1 MRGKGDADLTELI
14 TELKTY
20 DMYINGEWTASSSG
34 EYFPS
39 YNPATGEA
47 WCRVAKGTAEDVDQA
62 VRAAHQA
69 FLNSEWTHM
78 TYTERGKLV
87 RKLGELIAENVEELA
102 HYETIDNG
110 KLIREMRGQ
119 LNYLPEFYYYYAGLA
134 DKIHGQ
140 TLPMD
145 KRDMFAFTTRE
156 PLGVVAAITPWNS
169 PLYLTTLKLAP
180 ALVAGNTIVIKPSEM
195 TSASL
200 LELMKLVEEAGFPP
214 GVVNVVTGFGMPVG
228 DSLTSHP
235 LVRRVAFTGGTESAR
250 HVVRNTAENFAQVS
264 LELGGKSPNIV
275 FDDANPDNAAMGI
288 IAGIFGASGQSCV
301 AGSRAFL
308 HVDIYDKVM
317 ERLVERVSK
326 IKIGDPFAADTE
338 MGPVATEAQ
347 LARVEE
353 YVSIGKADGGTIVFG
368 GKRPEH
374 LEKGWY
380 FEPTIFEHTDNK
392 ARITREEIF
401 GPVLSVIP
409 FKEEAEVIELANST
423 DYALA
428 AGIWASDIAK
438 AHRVAKAVRAGI
450 VWVNTYRSISP
461 IAPIGG
467 SGLSGH
473 GRESGF
479 DAIYEYTQSKVV
491 WVNTS
496 SEPIPDPFIM
506 R

>member
-1 MRGKGDADLTELI
+1 MTQLI
-14 TELKTY
+14 KY
-20 DMYINGEWTASSSG
+20 DMYINGEWTPSSEG
-34 EYFPS
+34 KYFKS

-47 WCRVAKGTAEDVDQA
+47 WCEVAEGIAEDVDRA
-62 VRAAHQA
+62 VNAAQRA
-69 FLNSEWTHM
+69 FENSEWSKM
-78 TYTERGKLV
+78 TYTQRGRLV
-87 RKLGELIAENVEELA
+87 SKLGDLIAENVEELA
-102 HYETIDNG
+102 TFETTDNG

-119 LNYLPEFYYYYAGLA
+119 LRYLPEFYYYFGGLA
-134 DKIHGQ
+134 DKIQGR
-140 TLPMD
+140 TLPID
-145 KRDMFAFTTRE
+145 KQDMFVFTNRE

-180 ALVAGNTIVIKPSEM
+180 ALVAGNTIVIKPSEV

-200 LELMKLVEEAGFPP
+200 LELVRLVEEAGFPP
-214 GVVNVVTGFGMPVG
+214 GVVNVVTGFGQPVG
-228 DSLTSHP
+228 EALTTHP
-235 LVRRVAFTGGTESAR
+235 LVRKIAFTGGEESAR
-250 HVVRNTAENFAQVS
+250 HVVRNSAENFAQLS

-275 FDDANPDNAAMGI
+275 FEDADPDNAAMGI

-308 HVDIYDKVM
+308 HKDIYDKVIH
-317 ERLVERVSK
+317 RLVERVQK
-326 IKIGDPFAADTE
+326 IKIGDPLQDDTE
-338 MGPVATEAQ
+338 MGPLATEAQ
-347 LARVEE
+347 LKRVEN
-353 YVSIGKADGGTIVFG
+353 YVNFGKREGSNLIYG
-368 GKRPEH
+368 GKKPEQ

-380 FEPTIFEHTDNK
+380 FQPTIFEHTDNQS
-392 ARITREEIF
+392 RITREEIF

-409 FKEEAEVIELANST
+409 FKDEAEAIQLANST
-423 DYALA
+423 DYGLA
-428 AGIWASDIAK
+428 AGIWATNIGK

-467 SGLSGH
+467 SGLSGY
-473 GRESGF
+473 GREGGYE
-479 DAIYEYTQSKVV
+479 AIYDYTQSKVV

>member
-1 MRGKGDADLTELI
+1 M
-14 TELKTY
+14 TELKKY
-20 DMYINGEWTASSSG
+20 NMYINGEWTPSSDG
-34 EYFPS
+34 KYFKS

-47 WCRVAKGTAEDVDQA
+47 WCEVAEATAEDMDRA
-62 VRAAHQA
+62 VKAAQDA
-69 FLNSEWTHM
+69 FENSEWTNM
-78 TYTERGKLV
+78 TYTQRGRLV
-87 RKLGELIAENVEELA
+87 SKLGDLIADNVEELA
-102 HYETIDNG
+102 TFETTDNG

-119 LNYLPEFYYYYAGLA
+119 LSYLPEFYYYFGGLA
-134 DKIHGQ
+134 DKIQGS
-140 TLPMD
+140 TLPID

-180 ALVAGNTIVIKPSEM
+180 ALVAGNTIVIKPSEV

-200 LELMKLVEEAGFPP
+200 LELVRLVEEAGFPP
-214 GVVNVVTGFGMPVG
+214 GVVNVVTGFGKPAG
-228 DSLTSHP
+228 EALTTHP
-235 LVRRVAFTGGTESAR
+235 LVRKIAFTGGEESAR
-250 HVVRNTAENFAQVS
+250 HVVRNSAENFAQLS

-275 FDDANPDNAAMGI
+275 FEDADPDNAAMGI

-308 HVDIYDKVM
+308 HTNIYDRVI
-317 ERLVERVSK
+317 ERLIDRVQS
-326 IKIGDPFAADTE
+326 IKIGDPLQDETE
-338 MGPVATEAQ
+338 MGPLATEAQ
-347 LARVEE
+347 LKRVEK
-353 YVSIGKADGGTIVFG
+353 YVELGKQEGGHLIYG
-368 GKRPEH
+368 GKKPAR

-380 FEPTIFEHTDNK
+380 FEPTIFEHTDNQSK
-392 ARITREEIF
+392 ITREEVF

-409 FKEEAEVIELANST
+409 FRDEAEAIQLANST
-423 DYALA
+423 DYGLA
-428 AGIWASDIAK
+428 AGIWARDIGK

-467 SGLSGH
+467 SGLSGY
-473 GRESGF
+473 GREGGYE
-479 DAIYEYTQSKVV
+479 AIYDYTQSKVV

>member
-1 MRGKGDADLTELI
+1 M
-14 TELKTY
+14 TELKKY
-20 DMYINGEWTASSSG
+20 NMYINGEWTPSSDG
-34 EYFPS
+34 KYFKS

-47 WCRVAKGTAEDVDQA
+47 WCEVAEATAEDVDRA
-62 VRAAHQA
+62 VKAAQDA
-69 FLNSEWTHM
+69 FENSEWTNM
-78 TYTERGKLV
+78 TYTQRGRLV
-87 RKLGELIAENVEELA
+87 SKLGDLIADNVEELA
-102 HYETIDNG
+102 TFETTDNG

-119 LNYLPEFYYYYAGLA
+119 LSYLPEFYYYFGGLA
-134 DKIHGQ
+134 DKIQGS
-140 TLPMD
+140 TLPID

-180 ALVAGNTIVIKPSEM
+180 ALVAGNTIVIKPSEV

-200 LELMKLVEEAGFPP
+200 LELVRLVEEAGFPP
-214 GVVNVVTGFGMPVG
+214 GVVNVVTGFGKPAG
-228 DSLTSHP
+228 EALTTHP
-235 LVRRVAFTGGTESAR
+235 LVRKIAFTGGEESAR
-250 HVVRNTAENFAQVS
+250 HVVRNSAENFAQLS

-275 FDDANPDNAAMGI
+275 FEDADPDNAAMGI

-308 HVDIYDKVM
+308 HTNIYDRVI
-317 ERLVERVSK
+317 ERLIDRVQS
-326 IKIGDPFAADTE
+326 IKIGDPLQDETE
-338 MGPVATEAQ
+338 MGPLATEAQ
-347 LARVEE
+347 LKRVEK
-353 YVSIGKADGGTIVFG
+353 YVELGKQEGGHLIYG
-368 GKRPEH
+368 GKKPAR

-380 FEPTIFEHTDNK
+380 FEPTIFEHTDNQSK
-392 ARITREEIF
+392 ITREEIF

-409 FKEEAEVIELANST
+409 FRDEAEAIQLANST
-423 DYALA
+423 DYGLA
-428 AGIWASDIAK
+428 AGIWARDIGK

-467 SGLSGH
+467 SGLSGY
-473 GRESGF
+473 GREGGYE
-479 DAIYEYTQSKVV
+479 AIYDYTQSKVV

>member
-1 MRGKGDADLTELI
+1 MM
-14 TELKTY
+14 ELKKY
-20 DMYINGEWTASSSG
+20 NMYINGEWTPSSD
-34 EYFPS
+34 ERYFKS

-47 WCRVAKGTAEDVDQA
+47 WCEVAEATAEDVDRA
-62 VRAAHQA
+62 VKAAQDA
-69 FLNSEWTHM
+69 FENSEWTKM
-78 TYTERGKLV
+78 TYTQRGRLV
-87 RKLGELIAENVEELA
+87 SKLGDLIADNVEELA
-102 HYETIDNG
+102 TFETTDNG

-119 LNYLPEFYYYYAGLA
+119 LRYLPEFYYYFGGLA
-134 DKIHGQ
+134 DKIQGS
-140 TLPMD
+140 TLPID

-180 ALVAGNTIVIKPSEM
+180 ALVAGNTIVIKPSEV

-200 LELMKLVEEAGFPP
+200 LELVRLVEEAGFPP
-214 GVVNVVTGFGMPVG
+214 GVVNVVTGFGKPAG
-228 DSLTSHP
+228 EALTTHP
-235 LVRRVAFTGGTESAR
+235 LVRKIAFTGGEESAR
-250 HVVRNTAENFAQVS
+250 HVVRNSAENFAQLS

-275 FDDANPDNAAMGI
+275 FEDADPDNAAMGI

-308 HVDIYDKVM
+308 HTDIYDRVI
-317 ERLVERVSK
+317 ERLIDRVQS
-326 IKIGDPFAADTE
+326 IKIGDPLQDETE
-338 MGPVATEAQ
+338 MGPLATEAQ
-347 LARVEE
+347 LKRVEK
-353 YVSIGKADGGTIVFG
+353 YVELGKQEGGHLIYG
-368 GKRPEH
+368 GKKPAR

-380 FEPTIFEHTDNK
+380 FEPTIFEHTDNQSK
-392 ARITREEIF
+392 ITREEVF

-409 FKEEAEVIELANST
+409 FRDEAEAIQLANST
-423 DYALA
+423 DYGLA
-428 AGIWASDIAK
+428 AGIWARDIGK
-438 AHRVAKAVRAGI
+438 AHRVARAVRAGI

-467 SGLSGH
+467 SGLSGY
-473 GRESGF
+473 GREGGYE
-479 DAIYEYTQSKVV
+479 AIYDYTQSKVV

>member
-1 MRGKGDADLTELI
+1 MNV
-14 TELKTY
+14 TELKKY
-20 DMYINGEWTASSSG
+20 KMYINGEWTESSSG

-39 YNPATGEA
+39 YNPATGEP
-47 WCRVAKGTAEDVDQA
+47 WCTVAKGTAEDVDRA
-62 VRAAHQA
+62 VKAAHHA
-69 FLNSEWTHM
+69 FLHSEWARM
-78 TYTERGKLV
+78 TFTERGRLV
-87 RKLGELIAENVEELA
+87 RKLGELIAGRVEELA
-102 HYETIDNG
+102 EFETLDNG

-119 LNYLPEFYYYYAGLA
+119 LSYLPEFFYYYAGLA
-134 DKIHGQ
+134 DKIHGK
-140 TLPMD
+140 TLPID
-145 KRDMFAFTTRE
+145 KKDMFVFTSRE

-214 GVVNVVTGFGMPVG
+214 GVVNVVTGFGIPVG

-235 LVRRVAFTGGTESAR
+235 LVRRVAFTGGEESAR
-250 HVVRNTAENFAQVS
+250 HVVRNSADNFAQVS

-275 FDDANPDNAAMGI
+275 FEDANADNAAMGI

-301 AGSRAFL
+301 AGSRALL

-317 ERLVERVSK
+317 QKLVDRVSN
-326 IKIGDPFAADTE
+326 IKIGNPLHNDTE
-338 MGPVATEAQ
+338 MGPLATKAQ
-347 LARVEE
+347 LDRVEQ
-353 YVSIGKADGGTIVFG
+353 YVALGNDEG
-368 GKRPEH
+368 GKLVYGGKKPEH
-374 LEKGWY
+374 LQKGWF
-380 FEPTIFEHTDNK
+380 FEPTIFEHNDHNS
-392 ARITREEIF
+392 RITNEEIF

-409 FKEEAEVIELANST
+409 FRDETEVVQLANST
-423 DYALA
+423 DYGLA
-428 AGIWASDIAK
+428 AGIWVSDIAK

-467 SGLSGH
+467 SGLSGY
-473 GRESGF
+473 GRESGYE
-479 DAIYEYTQSKVV
+479 AIHEYTQSKVV

>member
-1 MRGKGDADLTELI
+1 MK
-14 TELKTY
+14 ELKKY
-20 DMYINGEWTASSSG
+20 NMYINGEWTPSSDG
-34 EYFPS
+34 KYFKS

-47 WCRVAKGTAEDVDQA
+47 WCEVAEATAEDVDRA
-62 VRAAHQA
+62 VKAAQDA
-69 FLNSEWTHM
+69 FENSEWTNM
-78 TYTERGKLV
+78 TYTQRGRLV
-87 RKLGELIAENVEELA
+87 SKLGDLIADNVEELA
-102 HYETIDNG
+102 TFETTDNG

-119 LNYLPEFYYYYAGLA
+119 LSYLPEFYYYFGGLA
-134 DKIHGQ
+134 DKIQGS
-140 TLPMD
+140 TLPID

-180 ALVAGNTIVIKPSEM
+180 ALVAGNTIVIKPSEV

-200 LELMKLVEEAGFPP
+200 LELVRLVEEAGFPP
-214 GVVNVVTGFGMPVG
+214 GVVNVVTGFGKPAG
-228 DSLTSHP
+228 EALTTHP
-235 LVRRVAFTGGTESAR
+235 LVRKIAFTGGEESAR
-250 HVVRNTAENFAQVS
+250 HVVRNSAENFAQLS

-275 FDDANPDNAAMGI
+275 FEDADPDNAAMGI

-308 HVDIYDKVM
+308 HTNIYDRVI
-317 ERLVERVSK
+317 ERLIDRVQS
-326 IKIGDPFAADTE
+326 IKIGDPLQDETE
-338 MGPVATEAQ
+338 MGPLATEAQ
-347 LARVEE
+347 LKRVEK
-353 YVSIGKADGGTIVFG
+353 YVELGKQEGGHLIYG
-368 GKRPEH
+368 GKKPAR

-380 FEPTIFEHTDNK
+380 FEPTIFEHTDNQSK
-392 ARITREEIF
+392 ITREEVF

-409 FKEEAEVIELANST
+409 FRDEAEAIQLANST
-423 DYALA
+423 DYGLA
-428 AGIWASDIAK
+428 AGIWARDIGK

-467 SGLSGH
+467 SGLSGY
-473 GRESGF
+473 GREGGYE
-479 DAIYEYTQSKVV
+479 AIYDYTQSKVV

>member
-1 MRGKGDADLTELI
+1 M
-14 TELKTY
+14 TELKTELKTF

-47 WCRVAKGTAEDVDQA
+47 WARVAKGTAEDVNRA
-62 VRAAHQA
+62 VQAAHQA
-69 FLNSEWTHM
+69 FVNSEWTNM

-87 RKLGELIAENVEELA
+87 RKLGDLIAENVEELA
-102 HYETIDNG
+102 QYETIDNG

-119 LNYLPEFYYYYAGLA
+119 LNYLPEFFYYYAGLA
-134 DKIHGQ
+134 DKIHGH
-140 TLPMD
+140 TLPLD
-145 KRDMFAFTTRE
+145 KQDMFAFTTRE

-214 GVVNVVTGFGMPVG
+214 GVVNVVTGFGLPVG
-228 DSLTSHP
+228 DTLTAHP
-235 LVRRVAFTGGTESAR
+235 LVRRVAFTGGAESAR
-250 HVVRNTAENFAQVS
+250 HVVRNTAENFAQLS

-275 FDDANPDNAAMGI
+275 FEDADPDNAAMGI
-288 IAGIFGASGQSCV
+288 IAGIFGATGQSCV

-317 ERLVERVSK
+317 ERLVDRVSN
-326 IKIGDPFAADTE
+326 IMIGDPLSDTTE
-338 MGPVATEAQ
+338 MGPLATEEQ
-347 LARVEE
+347 LKRVEK
-353 YVSIGKADGGTIVFG
+353 YVKLGKEEG
-368 GKRPEH
+368 GKIIIGGKKPEH

-380 FEPTIFEHTDNK
+380 FEPTIFEHTDNN

-409 FKEEAEVIELANST
+409 FKNEAEVIEMANST

-438 AHRVAKAVRAGI
+438 AHRVAKAIRAGI

-467 SGLSGH
+467 SGLSGY

-496 SEPIPDPFIM
+496 SEAIPDPFIM

>member
-1 MRGKGDADLTELI
+1 M
-14 TELKTY
+14 TELKKY
-20 DMYINGEWTASSSG
+20 NMYINGEWTPSSDG
-34 EYFPS
+34 KYFKS

-47 WCRVAKGTAEDVDQA
+47 WCEVAEATAEDVDRA
-62 VRAAHQA
+62 VKAAQDA
-69 FLNSEWTHM
+69 FENSEWTNM
-78 TYTERGKLV
+78 TYTQRGRLV
-87 RKLGELIAENVEELA
+87 SKLGDLIADNVEELA
-102 HYETIDNG
+102 TFETTDNG

-119 LNYLPEFYYYYAGLA
+119 LSYLPEFYYYFGGLA
-134 DKIHGQ
+134 DKIQGS
-140 TLPMD
+140 TLPID

-180 ALVAGNTIVIKPSEM
+180 ALVAGNTIVIKPSEV

-200 LELMKLVEEAGFPP
+200 LELVRLVEEAGFPP
-214 GVVNVVTGFGMPVG
+214 GVVNVVTGFGKPAG
-228 DSLTSHP
+228 EALTTHP
-235 LVRRVAFTGGTESAR
+235 LVRKIAFTGGEESAR
-250 HVVRNTAENFAQVS
+250 HVVRNSAENFAQLS

-275 FDDANPDNAAMGI
+275 FEDADPDNAAMGI

-308 HVDIYDKVM
+308 HTNIYDRVI
-317 ERLVERVSK
+317 ERLIDRVQS
-326 IKIGDPFAADTE
+326 IKIGDPLQDETE
-338 MGPVATEAQ
+338 MGPLATEAQ
-347 LARVEE
+347 LKRVEK
-353 YVSIGKADGGTIVFG
+353 YVELGKQEGGHLIYG
-368 GKRPEH
+368 GKKPAR

-380 FEPTIFEHTDNK
+380 FEPTIFEHTDNQSK
-392 ARITREEIF
+392 ITREEVF

-409 FKEEAEVIELANST
+409 FRDEAEAIQLANST
-423 DYALA
+423 DYGLA
-428 AGIWASDIAK
+428 AGIWARDIGK

-467 SGLSGH
+467 SGLSGY
-473 GRESGF
+473 GREGGYE
-479 DAIYEYTQSKVV
+479 AIYDYTQSKVV

>member
-1 MRGKGDADLTELI
+1 MTQLI
-14 TELKTY
+14 KY
-20 DMYINGEWTASSSG
+20 DMYINGEWTPSSEG
-34 EYFPS
+34 KYFKS

-47 WCRVAKGTAEDVDQA
+47 WCEVAEGIAEDVDRA
-62 VRAAHQA
+62 VNAAQRA
-69 FLNSEWTHM
+69 FENSEWSKM
-78 TYTERGKLV
+78 TYTQRGRLV
-87 RKLGELIAENVEELA
+87 SKLGDLIAENVEELA
-102 HYETIDNG
+102 TFETKDNG

-119 LNYLPEFYYYYAGLA
+119 LRYLPEFYYYFGGLA
-134 DKIHGQ
+134 DKIQGR
-140 TLPMD
+140 TLPID
-145 KRDMFAFTTRE
+145 KQDMFVFTNRE

-180 ALVAGNTIVIKPSEM
+180 ALVAGNTIVIKPSEV

-200 LELMKLVEEAGFPP
+200 LELVRLVEEAGFPP
-214 GVVNVVTGFGMPVG
+214 GVVNVVTGFGQPVG
-228 DSLTSHP
+228 EALTTHP
-235 LVRRVAFTGGTESAR
+235 LVRKIAFTGGEESAR
-250 HVVRNTAENFAQVS
+250 HVVRNSAENFAQLS

-275 FDDANPDNAAMGI
+275 FEDADPDNAAMGI

-308 HVDIYDKVM
+308 HKDIYDKVIH
-317 ERLVERVSK
+317 RLVERVQK
-326 IKIGDPFAADTE
+326 IKIGDPLQDDTE
-338 MGPVATEAQ
+338 MGPLATEAQ
-347 LARVEE
+347 LKRVEN
-353 YVSIGKADGGTIVFG
+353 YVNFGKREGGNLIYG
-368 GKRPEH
+368 GKKPEQ

-380 FEPTIFEHTDNK
+380 FQPTIFEHTDNQS
-392 ARITREEIF
+392 RITREEIF

-409 FKEEAEVIELANST
+409 FKDEAEAIQLANST
-423 DYALA
+423 DYGLA
-428 AGIWASDIAK
+428 AGIWATNIGK

-467 SGLSGH
+467 SGLSGY
-473 GRESGF
+473 GREGGYE
-479 DAIYEYTQSKVV
+479 AIYDYTQSKVV

>member
-1 MRGKGDADLTELI
+1 
-14 TELKTY
+14 
-20 DMYINGEWTASSSG
+20 MYINGEWTESSSG

-39 YNPATGEA
+39 YNPATGEV
-47 WCRVAKGTAEDVDQA
+47 WCQVAQGTSDDVDRA
-62 VRAAHQA
+62 VQAAHQA
-69 FLNSEWTHM
+69 FLNPAWADLTL
-78 TYTERGKLV
+78 TERGRLV
-87 RKLGELIAENVEELA
+87 RKLGELIAENAEELA
-102 HYETIDNG
+102 QFETMDNG

-119 LNYLPEFYYYYAGLA
+119 VNYLPEFFYYYAGLA

-180 ALVAGNTIVIKPSEM
+180 ALVAGNTIVIKPSEV

-200 LELMKLVEEAGFPP
+200 LELVKLVEKAGFPP

-235 LVRRVAFTGGTESAR
+235 LVRRTAFTGGSESAR
-250 HVVRNTAENFAQVS
+250 HVVRNSAENFSQVS

-275 FDDANPDNAAMGI
+275 FEDADPDNAAMGI

-317 ERLVERVSK
+317 EKLVNRVSK
-326 IKIGDPFAADTE
+326 IKIGDPLSDETE
-338 MGPVATEAQ
+338 MGPLATEAQ
-347 LARVEE
+347 LKRVED
-353 YVSIGKADGGTIVFG
+353 YVALGLAEGGKLVFG

-374 LEKGWY
+374 TEEGWY
-380 FEPTIFEHTDNK
+380 FEPTIFEHTDNTS
-392 ARITREEIF
+392 RITQEEVF
-401 GPVLSVIP
+401 GPILSVIP
-409 FKEEAEVIELANST
+409 FKDEAEVIALANST
-423 DYALA
+423 EYALA
-428 AGIWASDIAK
+428 AGIWATDIAK

-450 VWVNTYRSISP
+450 VWVNTYRSVSP

>member
-1 MRGKGDADLTELI
+1 MTESVK
-14 TELKTY
+14 TKLKKY
-20 DMYINGEWTASSSG
+20 HMYINGEWVGSTSG

-39 YNPATGEA
+39 YNPATGEP
-47 WCRVAKGTAEDVDQA
+47 WCYVAKGTAEDVDLA
-62 VRAAHQA
+62 VKAAHQA
-69 FLNSEWTHM
+69 FLNSEWSTM
-78 TYTERGKLV
+78 TYTERGRLV
-87 RKLGELIAENVEELA
+87 RRLGELIAERVEELA
-102 HYETIDNG
+102 QFETLDNG

-119 LNYLPEFYYYYAGLA
+119 LKYLPEFFYYYAGLA
-134 DKIHGQ
+134 DKIHGE
-140 TLPMD
+140 TLPID
-145 KRDMFAFTTRE
+145 KKDMFVFTSRE

-200 LELMKLVEEAGFPP
+200 LELVKLVEEAGFPP

-235 LVRRVAFTGGTESAR
+235 LVRRVAFTGGAESAR
-250 HVVRNTAENFAQVS
+250 HVVRNSAENFAKVT

-275 FDDANPDNAAMGI
+275 FDDADPDNAAMGI

-317 ERLVERVSK
+317 ERLIDRVSK
-326 IKIGDPFAADTE
+326 IKVGDPLQDETE
-338 MGPVATEAQ
+338 MGPLATQAQ
-347 LARVEE
+347 LERVER
-353 YVSIGKADGGTIVFG
+353 YVAIGLEDGGKIAYG
-368 GKRPEH
+368 GKKPEH
-374 LEKGWY
+374 LTKGWY
-380 FEPTIFEHTDNK
+380 FEPTIFEHTDH
-392 ARITREEIF
+392 ASRITKEEIF
-401 GPVLSVIP
+401 GPVLSIIP
-409 FKEEAEVIELANST
+409 FKSEEEVIQLANST
-423 DYALA
+423 DYGLA
-428 AGIWASDIAK
+428 AGIWVKDIAK

-467 SGLSGH
+467 SGLSGY
-473 GRESGF
+473 GRESGYE
-479 DAIYEYTQSKVV
+479 AIHEYTQSKVV
-491 WVNTS
+491 WINTS
-496 SEPIPDPFIM
+496 SEPMPDPFIM